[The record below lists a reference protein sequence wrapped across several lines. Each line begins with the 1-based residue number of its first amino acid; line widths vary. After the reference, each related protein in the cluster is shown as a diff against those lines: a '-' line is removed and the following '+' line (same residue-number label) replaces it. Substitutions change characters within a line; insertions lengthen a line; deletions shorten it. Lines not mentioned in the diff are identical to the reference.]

1 MKHIPHFVYPFIW
14 RQTVR
19 SFHLLAIVN
28 NAAMKIGVQIS
39 LWVPTF
45 NSFRYIPW
53 SRIAGSY
60 GTSMFNL
67 LRNCRNIL
75 QWLHHF
81 TISTRMHECSI
92 FSTSSPTLVIFWCFL
107 FIYLFLLFSH
117 SIRCKV
123 VSHCGL
129 GLQFS
134 NNYWC

>member
-1 MKHIPHFVYPFIW
+1 MYHIFFIHSS
-14 RQTVR
+14 VDGHLDC
-19 SFHLLAIVN
+19 FHVLFIVN
-28 NAAMKIGVQIS
+28 SAAMNIGVHA
-39 LWVPTF
+39 
-45 NSFRYIPW
+45 SFRIMVFSGYMLR
-53 SRIAGSY
+53 SGIAGSY

-134 NNYWC
+134 NNY